1 MERVYEMSQET
12 WASYKGPISG
22 IRIETKADDAAKCP
36 TATKDISVNLKNRK
50 KAIAVADYGPLNPG
64 EENEKFWTNLAD
76 EWEVSVGEAK
86 KQKCGNCA
94 VFIVTPQMK
103 SCIQD
108 GLVGDDR
115 KDEWEAI
122 DEAGELGYCE
132 AFDFKCASKR
142 TCRAWVSG
150 GPIREQKNK

>member
-1 MERVYEMSQET
+1 MSQET

-22 IRIETKADDAAKCP
+22 IRIETKADETAKCP

-50 KAIAVADYGPLNPG
+50 KAIAVADYGPLNPE
-64 EENEKFWTNLAD
+64 EENKKFWDNLAD

-103 SCIQD
+103 SCIQG
-108 GLVGDDR
+108 GLVGEDR

-142 TCRAWVSG
+142 TCRAWVTG
-150 GPIREQKNK
+150 GPIREEKAK

>member
-1 MERVYEMSQET
+1 MSDNT
-12 WASYKGPISG
+12 WASYNGPIKG
-22 IRIETKADDAAKCP
+22 IRIEEKADDSAKCP
-36 TATKDISVNLKNRK
+36 TATKDISVNLQNRK

-64 EENEKFWTNLAD
+64 EDNKEFWSKLAN
-76 EWEVSVGEAK
+76 EWEVSDEEAK
-86 KQKCGNCA
+86 KQKCGNCS

-103 SCIQD
+103 SCIQG
-108 GLVGDDR
+108 GLVGEEK

-142 TCRAWVSG
+142 TCRAWVVG
-150 GPIREQKNK
+150 GPITSVKKD

>member
-1 MERVYEMSQET
+1 MNDNT
-12 WASYKGPISG
+12 WGSYKGPIKG
-22 IRIETKADDAAKCP
+22 LRIEVKADESAKCP
-36 TATKDISVNLKNRK
+36 TATKDVSVNLLNRK
-50 KAIAVADYGPLNPG
+50 KAIAVADYGPLNP
-64 EENEKFWTNLAD
+64 EEKNEEFWSKLAD
-76 EWEVSVGEAK
+76 EWEVSTEEAK

-103 SCIQD
+103 SCIQG

-142 TCRAWVSG
+142 TCRAWVTG
-150 GPIREQKNK
+150 GPIREEKDK